1 MIFLFREYTIVIN
14 VVPGFFMSFLLFLS
28 NAAVPL
34 LLFYII
40 GFAVLSRRPVFDDFL
55 KGASDG
61 VRTVIRILPTLV
73 GLMIA
78 VGVLRASG
86 FLDFLGNILAAP
98 ASFVHLPAPL
108 VPLVLVRLVSNSAA
122 MGLVL
127 DIFRQYGTDS
137 FIGMAASILMSCTE
151 TVFYCIS
158 IYFGS
163 VKITRT
169 RYTLPG
175 ALLATAAGIAASLI
189 LASL

>member
-1 MIFLFREYTIVIN
+1 
-14 VVPGFFMSFLLFLS
+14 MSLLLFLS

-34 LLFYII
+34 TLFYII

-55 KGASDG
+55 KGASEG
-61 VRTVIRILPTLV
+61 IRTVAGILPTLV
-73 GLMIA
+73 GLMTA

-86 FLDFLGNILAAP
+86 FLDFLGNLLSAP
-98 ASFVHLPAPL
+98 AAFLHLPAPL
-108 VPLVLVRLVSNSAA
+108 VPLILVRLISNSAA

-127 DIFRQYGTDS
+127 DIFREYGTDS

-163 VKITRT
+163 VKITKT

-175 ALLATAAGIAASLI
+175 ALIATSAGIIASLI
-189 LASL
+189 LASF